1 MVSTIIAP
9 RIHSLRTFVEQLLSA
24 CHFQVVSEI
33 EMVLCGAHNLLENG
47 NGQLQ
52 KKKKCDKFWE
62 KGGGTGSSGV
72 VVAPYRRDLG
82 IVIRK
87 EWGTGLEAALVYQ
100 VMSDCQNKTNT
111 KNQ

>member
-1 MVSTIIAP
+1 M
-9 RIHSLRTFVEQLLSA
+9 
-24 CHFQVVSEI
+24 VSEI

-47 NGQLQ
+47 NVQLQ
-52 KKKKCDKFWE
+52 KKKYKFWE

>member
-52 KKKKCDKFWE
+52 KKKKKNVI
-62 KGGGTGSSGV
+62 SSGRRV
-72 VVAPYRRDLG
+72 VVQDPVG
-82 IVIRK
+82 
-87 EWGTGLEAALVYQ
+87 
-100 VMSDCQNKTNT
+100 
-111 KNQ
+111 

>member
-52 KKKKCDKFWE
+52 KKKNVI
-62 KGGGTGSSGV
+62 SSGRRV
-72 VVAPYRRDLG
+72 VVQDPVG
-82 IVIRK
+82 
-87 EWGTGLEAALVYQ
+87 
-100 VMSDCQNKTNT
+100 
-111 KNQ
+111 